1 MKSST
6 LLTYGLLSIT
16 VFALG
21 CSPAPLRRVSPSVTD
36 QTADQTP
43 GKGKVKPS
51 PNTTTDLEHPI
62 DPNDPDP
69 MENPSDSAKDKPIP
83 KPDTPKVEYTPSA
96 YLETAFISSFLDD
109 IAGPKGN
116 GRGTGSPENQA
127 VAQKI
132 ADEFKALGF
141 KAGGIGGSYFQAFN
155 AKGRET
161 QNIIGILPGETDE
174 FIVIGAHMDHLG
186 SVNGQVYPGADDN
199 ASGTTGLIASARA
212 FAKNPSKLKR
222 SVVFIAFS
230 GEEMGLIGSLYFVK
244 NPTIDLQKIK
254 FMVNMDM
261 IGRYRQEF
269 DVIGLEKTIEGNSI
283 ARELIAKTNVKPKY
297 LGEVSAGGSD
307 HMPFKQIGIPTGT
320 FHTQLHDEYHQPTDT
335 IDRLDKTN
343 LKTIAGIASDLTF
356 RLANSESITSAAYAL
371 IPIQLDGYT
380 DGVHQHGGCEP
391 ALASFEEIQ
400 SNLSALKPIR

>member
-6 LLTYGLLSIT
+6 LLTYGLLSLA
-16 VFALG
+16 VFSQS
-21 CSPAPLRRVSPSVTD
+21 CSQAPLRRANPSLDD
-36 QTADQTP
+36 QTADQSP
-43 GKGKVKPS
+43 GKVKV
-51 PNTTTDLEHPI
+51 
-62 DPNDPDP
+62 DPA
-69 MENPSDSAKDKPIP
+69 SDSSTDDDDSEVSDSDTEGEPSESEMDQAIP
-83 KPDTPKVEYTPSA
+83 KPDVPKVEYTPSA
-96 YLETAFISSFLDD
+96 NLETAFISNFLDE

-116 GRGTGSPENQA
+116 GRGTGSAENQV

-141 KAGGIGGSYFQAFN
+141 KAGGTNGSYFQAFN
-155 AKGRET
+155 AKGKDT

-174 FIVIGAHMDHLG
+174 FIVMGAHMDHLG
-186 SVNGQVYPGADDN
+186 SMNGKVYPGADDN

-212 FAKNPSKLKR
+212 FAKNPAKLKR

-230 GEEMGLIGSLYFVK
+230 GEELGLIGSLYFVK
-244 NPTIDLQKIK
+244 NPTIDLQKVK

-269 DVIGLEKTIEGNSI
+269 DLIGLEKTIEGHSL
-283 ARELIAKTNVKPKY
+283 ARELISKTNIKAKF
-297 LGEVSAGGSD
+297 LSEVSAGGSD

-320 FHTQLHDEYHQPTDT
+320 FHTQLHEEYHQPTDT
-335 IDRLDKTN
+335 IDKLDKTN

-380 DGVHQHGGCEP
+380 DGVHQRGGCEP
-391 ALASFEEIQ
+391 AMASFEEIQ